1 VTGAADRRYL
11 APLAWLPEG
20 WARDVA
26 FAVDA
31 RGFFTDV
38 RPDVAAG
45 DAAGA
50 TRIDGAVLPG
60 MINAHSHA
68 FQRAMVGLTH
78 RAGPGADN
86 FWSWRSLMYS
96 LALRLLPEQIEAIA
110 TWVFVEML
118 RGGYTHVCEFHY
130 LHNAADGAPYADPAE
145 LSRAMLRAA
154 NTAGIGITLLPVL
167 YMSAGF
173 GGLAPRDEQRRFIS
187 TPARLLDVV
196 ATLRAAHH
204 DDPRVR
210 FGLAPHSLRAVPPA
224 ALEEAVRG
232 LAALDAHAPLHIHIA
247 EQTGEVDACV
257 RWSGQRPVEWLL
269 AHQPVDAKW
278 NLVHATHMTA
288 DETRRAAASGAVAV
302 VCATTEADLGDGIFD
317 YPGWRAANGAVA
329 IGTDSQVSRD
339 WWSELRMLEYSQRLA
354 LRQRNVAA
362 RASGESSAEQLF
374 AAVLSGGASAAGM
387 PLGRIATG
395 ARADW
400 LVVREDKLAFAGR
413 GSDAFLDSLVFD
425 HHGAE
430 FADVVVAGTSV
441 GDALR
446 GDVARAARERFV
458 ATLDALR

>member
-1 VTGAADRRYL
+1 VTAVSKRYL
-11 APLAWLPEG
+11 ASLAWLPGG

-38 RPDVAAG
+38 RPGVAVSDV
-45 DAAGA
+45 AGA
-50 TRIDGAVLPG
+50 THIDGVVLPG

-68 FQRAMVGLTH
+68 FQRAMIGLTH

-86 FWSWRSLMYS
+86 FWSWRTLMYS
-96 LALRLLPEQIEAIA
+96 LALRLSPEQIEAIA
-110 TWVFVEML
+110 TWVFIEML

-130 LHNAADGAPYADPAE
+130 LHNDVDGAPYADPAE
-145 LSRAMLRAA
+145 LSRALLRAA
-154 NTAGIGITLLPVL
+154 DTAGIGITLLPVL

-173 GGLAPRDEQRRFIS
+173 GGLAPRDDQRRFIS

-196 ATLRAAHH
+196 ATLRAAHR

-210 FGLAPHSLRAVPPA
+210 LGLAPHSLRAVPPA
-224 ALEEAVRG
+224 ALDEAVRG
-232 LAALDAHAPLHIHIA
+232 LAALDAHAPVHIHIA
-247 EQTGEVDACV
+247 EQTGEVETCV
-257 RWSGQRPVEWLL
+257 QWSGQRPLEWLL
-269 AHQPVDAKW
+269 AHQPVDARW

-317 YPGWRAANGAVA
+317 YPGWRAADGAIA

-362 RASGESSAEQLF
+362 GSAGASSAERLF
-374 AAVLSGGASAAGM
+374 AAALSGGSSAAGL

-400 LVVREDKLAFAGR
+400 LVVRGDKLAFAGR
-413 GSDAFLDSLVFD
+413 GPDAYLDSLVFD
-425 HHGAE
+425 HHGAD
-430 FADVVVAGTSV
+430 FADVVVAGTSL
-441 GDALR
+441 GAALR
-446 GDVARAARERFV
+446 GDVARSARQRFV
-458 ATLDALR
+458 ATLESLR

>member
-1 VTGAADRRYL
+1 MAATDRRYL
-11 APLAWLPEG
+11 ASLAWLPGG

-26 FAVDA
+26 FTVDA

-38 RPDVAAG
+38 RAGVAPSEVR
-45 DAAGA
+45 DA
-50 TRIDGAVLPG
+50 TRIDGVVLPG

-78 RAGPGADN
+78 RAGPGADT

-96 LALRLLPEQIEAIA
+96 LALRLSPEQIEAIA
-110 TWVFVEML
+110 TWVYIEML

-130 LHNAADGAPYADPAE
+130 LHNDTDGAPYADPAE

-154 NTAGIGITLLPVL
+154 STAGIGITLLPVL
-167 YMSAGF
+167 YMRAGF

-196 ATLRAAHH
+196 ATLRAAYR
-204 DDPRVR
+204 DDWRVR

-224 ALEEAVRG
+224 ALDEAVRG
-232 LAALDAHAPLHIHIA
+232 LAALDAQAPLHIHIA
-247 EQTGEVDACV
+247 EQTGEVETCV
-257 RWSGQRPVEWLL
+257 QWSGQRPVEWLL

-288 DETRRAAASGAVAV
+288 DETRRAAESGAVAV

-317 YPGWRAANGAVA
+317 YPGWNAANGAVA

-362 RASGESSAEQLF
+362 RAAGESSAEHLF
-374 AAVLSGGASAAGM
+374 AAALSGGAAAAGM
-387 PLGRIATG
+387 PLGRLEAG

-400 LVVREDKLAFAGR
+400 LAVRADRLAFAGR
-413 GSDAFLDSLVFD
+413 GADAYLDSLVFD
-425 HHGAE
+425 HHGAD

-446 GDVARAARERFV
+446 GDFAGAARERFV
-458 ATLDALR
+458 AVLGALA